1 MSFKNAEKSSVSK
14 IKEYLKEKNILDKY
28 LLEDQ
33 FVNYLMKYNKN
44 KIFEDKSIIF
54 NDNDK
59 KIFCPITI
67 EKNNNKKYFNYLG
80 NPIKLF
86 FLGNIKSK
94 SEENIIKYLE
104 NYAYDE
110 NIKKISFCVEKKE
123 KNFDLNT
130 LGSQNNIDAVYQDS
144 IINLESPEKEIF
156 KGFSKGHKS
165 EIKKN
170 KFKIQYN
177 VINFNNYHSNLILQ
191 MMELHKSL
199 AGKQTRSLDS
209 WLENEK

>member
-1 MSFKNAEKSSVSK
+1 MSFKNAEKSSISK

-86 FLGNIKSK
+86 FL
-94 SEENIIKYLE
+94 
-104 NYAYDE
+104 
-110 NIKKISFCVEKKE
+110 
-123 KNFDLNT
+123 
-130 LGSQNNIDAVYQDS
+130 
-144 IINLESPEKEIF
+144 
-156 KGFSKGHKS
+156 
-165 EIKKN
+165 
-170 KFKIQYN
+170 
-177 VINFNNYHSNLILQ
+177 VI
-191 MMELHKSL
+191 
-199 AGKQTRSLDS
+199 
-209 WLENEK
+209 